1 MLLPQIKPKLPS
13 SLAYPLKAL
22 DLAPFVHETAAGFPV
37 ELRFS
42 ETPTGFKSVFASL
55 LRTKTPYAVVRMTFI
70 RWDKSL
76 MVGDQFERQLT
87 GYWNLTVYPVSA
99 ELNAPARLLL
109 VREGLPAVVSWIG
122 QRRRPT
128 WYHGRR
134 AYDVIL
140 DLWNGRISFEED
152 RVAV

>member
-1 MLLPQIKPKLPS
+1 MLQPPIKPKLPRN
-13 SLAYPLKAL
+13 LAYPLKAL

-37 ELRFS
+37 ELHFS
-42 ETPTGFKSVFASL
+42 ESPTGFKSVFASI
-55 LRTKTPYAVVRMTFI
+55 LRTKTPYAVVRVTFI

-76 MVGDQFERQLT
+76 IVGDQFERQLT
-87 GYWNLTVYPVSA
+87 GYWSLTVHPVPA
-99 ELNAPARLLL
+99 GLNTAARVLL
-109 VREGLPAVVSWIG
+109 VGEGLPAVASWIE

-134 AYDVIL
+134 GYDVIL
-140 DLWNGRISFEED
+140 DPWNGRISFEED